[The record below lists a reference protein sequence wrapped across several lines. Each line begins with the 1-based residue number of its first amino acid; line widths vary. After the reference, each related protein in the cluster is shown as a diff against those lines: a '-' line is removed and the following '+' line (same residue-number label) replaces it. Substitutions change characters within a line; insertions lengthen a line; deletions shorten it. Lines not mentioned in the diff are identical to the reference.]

1 MLVAINY
8 FLRFEEM
15 HCMTPIAEEL
25 NTIINKYRS
34 SFQSIGEDEFNFKPS
49 PVKWS
54 KKEILGHLIDSA
66 QNNIRRFIV
75 AQYEDKPKIVYNQD
89 KWVALSDYQHYNRD
103 DLVELWWLLNKH
115 ISHILK
121 NMEPEMVKRECQTEE
136 SHNLEWLAGDYIRH
150 LRHHLHQ
157 VLNLEP
163 ISYP

>member
-1 MLVAINY
+1 MK
-8 FLRFEEM
+8 
-15 HCMTPIAEEL
+15 PIAEEL

-34 SFQSIGEDEFNFKPS
+34 SFQSIDEDEFNFKPS

-103 DLVELWWLLNKH
+103 DLVQLWWLLNKH

-121 NMEPEMVKRECQTEE
+121 NIDAEMAKRESETEE
-136 SHNLEWLAGDYIRH
+136 LHNLKWLAEDYIKH
-150 LRHHLHQ
+150 LKHHLHQ

-163 ISYP
+163 IPYP